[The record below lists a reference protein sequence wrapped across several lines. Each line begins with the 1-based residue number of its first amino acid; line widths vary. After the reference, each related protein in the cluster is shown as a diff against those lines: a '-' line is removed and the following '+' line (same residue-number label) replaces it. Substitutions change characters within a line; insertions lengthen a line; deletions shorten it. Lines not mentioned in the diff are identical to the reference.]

1 MIRKFKVTF
10 SDGIPAAVYAVSI
23 THTYAGVIEM
33 SCLSAGTRHYLAE
46 YEERRDLIE
55 AGRLKGHYCFEPEL
69 IDEVLWEL
77 VFKEGGSVEDAE
89 WVSHVK
95 GKCFKDNKVCVSL
108 SVEAMDKRHGY
119 LGDYLIT
126 LEWYQSTREL
136 MESPLPELIQQ
147 MAGRL
152 EFEAIKGFCKFES
165 WEECE
170 GMR

>member
-1 MIRKFKVTF
+1 MIMKVKF
-10 SDGIPAAVYAVSI
+10 SDGVPAAVYAVSI
-23 THTYAGVIEM
+23 TNTYAGVIEM
-33 SCLSAGTRHYLAE
+33 KCFSAGTSHFLAE

-55 AGRLKGHYCFEPEL
+55 AGRLKGYYCFEPEL
-69 IDEVLWEL
+69 VDEVEWEL
-77 VFKEGGSVEDAE
+77 VFKEGGSAKDAE
-89 WVSHVK
+89 WVSHVR

-108 SVEAMDKRHGY
+108 SVEARDKRNGY

-126 LEWYQSTREL
+126 LEWYQSTKEM

>member
-1 MIRKFKVTF
+1 MLPYCNLNSINMIRKFKVTF

-33 SCLSAGTRHYLAE
+33 SCLSAGTRHYLA
-46 YEERRDLIE
+46 
-55 AGRLKGHYCFEPEL
+55 EL

-108 SVEAMDKRHGY
+108 SVEAMDKRNGY

-126 LEWYQSTREL
+126 LEWYQSTKEL
-136 MESPLPELIQQ
+136 MESPLPDLIEQ